1 MFNTRAQ
8 GATKGIDA
16 YVTELRRNF
25 ARNCEFGELH
35 DSIIRDRIVCGI
47 RSNEVRKRL
56 LREKDLNLERAVE
69 LCKSPEITENQAKN
83 IVTLWIRMAEKCTM
97 LKTTPKSHPENREEQ
112 EESTSKQRNRST
124 VKDVDKC
131 TNLKNAQPMPRFA
144 TNASK
149 GIITRNCAVQAKGQ
163 L

>member
-1 MFNTRAQ
+1 M
-8 GATKGIDA
+8 
-16 YVTELRRNF
+16 
-25 ARNCEFGELH
+25 
-35 DSIIRDRIVCGI
+35 
-47 RSNEVRKRL
+47 
-56 LREKDLNLERAVE
+56 
-69 LCKSPEITENQAKN
+69 CKSSEITENQAKN
-83 IVTLWIRMAEKCTM
+83 IVVDQDDREVLHHVKDGS
-97 LKTTPKSHPENREEQ
+97 KSYPENREEQ

-144 TNASK
+144 TNANK